1 MNNTKESVINIRCT
15 EIQKSRIQKCAEHEQ
30 MTVSQYILY
39 KVLEKPLDS
48 ETFKKIMQDSIEWIE
63 IINEIF
69 RLICKNGNED
79 LLEQV
84 KRLLQESKA
93 GENK

>member
-15 EIQKSRIQKCAEHEQ
+15 EIQKSRIQKRAEHEQ
-30 MTVSQYILY
+30 MTVSQYILC
-39 KVLEKPLDS
+39 KALEKPLDS
-48 ETFKKIMQDSIEWIE
+48 ETYKKIMQNSIEWME
-63 IINEIF
+63 VVNEMY

-79 LLEQV
+79 LVKQA